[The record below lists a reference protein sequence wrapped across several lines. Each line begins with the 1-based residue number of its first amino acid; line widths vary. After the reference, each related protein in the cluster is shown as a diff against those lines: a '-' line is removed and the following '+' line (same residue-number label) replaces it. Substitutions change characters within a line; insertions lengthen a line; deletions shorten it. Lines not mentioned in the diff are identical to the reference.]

1 MENFLAHYAY
11 VHDTVRPV
19 SQNENLYFSTSLK
32 ISQRRLEEHL
42 KKVVL

>member
-1 MENFLAHYAY
+1 MENFSAHYAY

-19 SQNENLYFSTSLK
+19 SQNEKLYFSTSLK
-32 ISQRRLEEHL
+32 ISQRRLEEDL